1 MDDYF
6 YSYLSSFSFSS
17 RYASAFIWRSANS
30 TFLSSCSFLSISNSA
45 TAGAKMS
52 GPTLNSSCWSERR
65 SESASNGTWN
75 KKDVK
80 IDNRNG
86 KNSDTK
92 LIHDL

>member
-6 YSYLSSFSFSS
+6 YLFMYLSSFSFSS
-17 RYASAFIWRSANS
+17 RYVSAFIWRSANS

-65 SESASNGTWN
+65 SDSASNGTWN
-75 KKDVK
+75 KNDEK
-80 IDNRNG
+80 IDYRNG
-86 KNSDTK
+86 KNNDTN
-92 LIHDL
+92 